1 MQDRHRLLKEPSLN
15 YSLMTVVLLWSGLV
29 IMSSLYIT
37 IPLLSTFTAAFQA
50 TTAEVV
56 WTSSAFSFCFAIGCF
71 FYGPLSDRFGRKTI
85 ILAGVSILAF
95 LSLLMGFITDLSRL
109 ILFRGLQGAAAATF
123 SPVALA
129 YIVDVFPPHKRVM
142 TIGFIN
148 TGFLIAGISGQ
159 LFSSYIS
166 QHYGWHLIFHLLGAI
181 YVATAFLIWQ
191 CIPHN
196 PVSSNN
202 VRIRQVF
209 KQMGTLLTQKALLC
223 SYTIALTLLFS
234 FVGMYTVL
242 NNYLSSPLFGFTTQQ
257 ILYVR
262 SMGIIGMLISPYAGQ
277 LVEKHGSFFVLRTGL
292 VLAISGLLLLGIS
305 LNLLCMIISSIL
317 FVTGI
322 AIAAPTLIALI
333 GRLAGSARGA
343 AISAYTFILFTG
355 ASIGPIFALNV
366 IEIGGCP
373 LSFAALALCLCAALA
388 ASFFIR
394 MDDEA
399 NHIRKKA

>member
-37 IPLLSTFTAAFQA
+37 IPLLATFTAAFQA

-95 LSLLMGFITDLSRL
+95 LSLLMGFITDLSQL

-129 YIVDVFPPHKRVM
+129 YIVEVFPPHKRVM

-181 YVATAFLIWQ
+181 YVTTAFLIWQ

-202 VRIRQVF
+202 VRINQVF

-242 NNYLSSPLFGFTTQQ
+242 NSYLSSPLFGFTTQQ

-394 MDDEA
+394 VDDEA
-399 NHIRKKA
+399 NQIRKKA

>member
-50 TTAEVV
+50 TAAEVV

-85 ILAGVSILAF
+85 ILAGISILAF

-129 YIVDVFPPHKRVM
+129 YIVEVFPPHKRVM

-166 QHYGWHLIFHLLGAI
+166 QHYGWQHIFICLE
-181 YVATAFLIWQ
+181 
-191 CIPHN
+191 
-196 PVSSNN
+196 
-202 VRIRQVF
+202 
-209 KQMGTLLTQKALLC
+209 
-223 SYTIALTLLFS
+223 LF
-234 FVGMYTVL
+234 MWP
-242 NNYLSSPLFGFTTQQ
+242 PL
-257 ILYVR
+257 V
-262 SMGIIGMLISPYAGQ
+262 
-277 LVEKHGSFFVLRTGL
+277 
-292 VLAISGLLLLGIS
+292 
-305 LNLLCMIISSIL
+305 
-317 FVTGI
+317 
-322 AIAAPTLIALI
+322 
-333 GRLAGSARGA
+333 
-343 AISAYTFILFTG
+343 
-355 ASIGPIFALNV
+355 
-366 IEIGGCP
+366 
-373 LSFAALALCLCAALA
+373 
-388 ASFFIR
+388 
-394 MDDEA
+394 
-399 NHIRKKA
+399 